1 MTKLELIGLL
11 ADLSILGGVIIMLLC
26 MPIMIYFAYKE
37 HKAEQQTAQAE
48 QETAQ
53 AEQEPEDGEIILSEE
68 EIDLMLKKYDRL
80 LSDYVDIQ
88 IERDLYLEAEQR
100 YKNELEQ
107 NKCILSDE
115 VARREYLTVECQRL
129 RYNLMET
136 EKLLEQ
142 VKADYENLSN
152 DYAELEQ
159 KANEK

>member
-11 ADLSILGGVIIMLLC
+11 ADLSILCGAIIVLLC

-37 HKAEQQTAQAE
+37 RRAEQQ
-48 QETAQ
+48 TAQ
-53 AEQEPEDGEIILSEE
+53 AEQEPEDGEIILSEKE
-68 EIDLMLKKYDRL
+68 VDEMLEKYDRL
-80 LSDYVDIQ
+80 LSDHLDLK
-88 IERDLYLEAEQR
+88 IERDLLEESEQR
-100 YKNELEQ
+100 YKNELDQ

-136 EKLLEQ
+136 EKSLEQ

-159 KANEK
+159 KAYEK